1 MATAYIETSVPS
13 YYVARPSSSLIQ
25 AARQATTRIWW
36 DGGCSGLDLYTSLE
50 TLDEA
55 GRGDTQ
61 IIEARLKLLEGI
73 PLLQLNQAA
82 ASLAS
87 ELVCKRVI
95 PASAGSDAMH
105 IAVASAHGTDFLVTW
120 NFQHIANP
128 FLRDRLRRE
137 VAGFGAVLPVICTP
151 DELLQDNEH
160 D

>member
-25 AARQATTRIWW
+25 AARQATTHSWW

-55 GRGDTQ
+55 GRGDKQ
-61 IIEARLKLLEGI
+61 MIDARMQLLEGI
-73 PLLQLNQAA
+73 PLLQINQAA

-87 ELVCKRVI
+87 QLVSKRVI
-95 PASAGSDAMH
+95 PASAGSDAVH
-105 IAVASAHGTDFLVTW
+105 IAVASVHATDLLVTW
-120 NFQHIANP
+120 NFRHIPNP

-137 VAGFGAVLPVICTP
+137 VADFGAVLPVICTP
-151 DELLQDNEH
+151 EELLQDHEN